1 MIIIYLPYS
10 TIEFIAFW
18 RLLMALSWFKYIVL
32 DHGTF
37 FPVTEVLPFELP
49 LSIQISNGKFTSPN
63 Q

>member
-1 MIIIYLPYS
+1 
-10 TIEFIAFW
+10 
-18 RLLMALSWFKYIVL
+18 MALSWFKYIVL

-37 FPVTEVLPFELP
+37 FPVSEVLPFELP